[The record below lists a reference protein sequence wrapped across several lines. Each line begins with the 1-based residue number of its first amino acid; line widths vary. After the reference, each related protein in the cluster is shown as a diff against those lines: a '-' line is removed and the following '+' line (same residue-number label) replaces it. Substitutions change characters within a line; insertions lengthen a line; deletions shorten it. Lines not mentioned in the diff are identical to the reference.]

1 MSAGSLRQPFVPAS
15 KAFITMILARFF
27 RPKWQ
32 HSNPQVRRQAL
43 LRLSAQDPE
52 EHAILQRLAE
62 EDDDVEV
69 RKAAVKHVSDLVFL
83 RQRAETDPNAGVREV
98 ASARYRQLLAGGCEA
113 FDLDARLAELST
125 CNDEIVLGYVAR
137 RAREAELRLAAL
149 DRLRS
154 ASVFEEVAIHDAT
167 PKVRQAAVARLTE
180 AASLERVIRHT
191 RERDRRVARMARD
204 MLQQLQRDQEA
215 KERAHAERV
224 LICEA
229 LERLVASGRR
239 DDAERQR
246 LLNRWQAIDIAP
258 LPDVEQRFEA
268 GLAQYQEA
276 AASALVEA
284 PPVEARPAA
293 AAPDLD
299 ALLAELQQDAQPDQA
314 KLERL
319 RDALAAVAAAP
330 EQPEGQEAAL
340 LRSYLEAATHYLG
353 QEPGLTSAVAAL
365 KADPDSGQ
373 AVRELQKR
381 VEAAAWRSDLV
392 RPRLLEQAEAMLVEV
407 ARQSER
413 LAEQREKQ
421 QAELERHLAALT
433 ESLAAGR
440 LKESQRSL
448 ASAQKVANQLSSAD
462 RERFERQLRQGA
474 GRVRELQDWRR
485 FATLPKQEELCLQME
500 ALVEA
505 DLPPAELVERIQR
518 LQDEWKATG
527 GSASPEGQQLWERFH
542 SAGNVAFDRCRDYL
556 DQQAEQRKANLQKR
570 QEIAEQLEQFIDAAD
585 WDRLELA
592 GLEAIRAQA
601 RQEWQLAV
609 PVDRRALRAV
619 EARFEPLMKALTERI
634 REKQRQH
641 RERKEALIAKTRELM
656 DIADVRAASE
666 QAKRLQ
672 SEWKAIGSASAN
684 IDRRLWRE
692 FRSACDA
699 IFDRR
704 DSVRS
709 EADQERQE
717 RLVRARAICDEV
729 EALVADEAMAVAE
742 IEARL
747 HGLRE
752 EYRRLRP
759 LPREQAGSLSERLS
773 ASEQLLA
780 ERRHRERRAQEESA
794 LAALRERV
802 QLCAQCEQAAL
813 TGDDA
818 SKEPWEERWRA
829 LAELPASTQAALE
842 GRWHRA
848 LAANEGQPF
857 TDDELAANLEARREL
872 CVRME
877 ILAGI
882 ESPPDE
888 QAYRMNLQVKRLAD
902 GLAAGLQQSLAEQV
916 QAVELEWLGV
926 GPALPV
932 DQAEAFAARFER
944 ARELLAQ
951 SG

>member
-1 MSAGSLRQPFVPAS
+1 MSAGSLQQTFGHAN
-15 KAFITMILARFF
+15 KAFIKMILARFF
-27 RPKWQ
+27 RPRWQ

-43 LRLSAQDPE
+43 LRLSSQDPE
-52 EHAILQRLAE
+52 EHAILQRLAA
-62 EDDDVEV
+62 EDTDAEV
-69 RKAAVKHVSDLVFL
+69 RKAAVKHVSDLAFL
-83 RQRAETDPNAGVREV
+83 RQRAETDPNAGAREV
-98 ASARYRQLLAGGCEA
+98 ASARYRQLLAGGCETS
-113 FDLDARLAELST
+113 DLDARLAELST

-149 DRLRS
+149 DRLQS
-154 ASVFEEVAIHDAT
+154 ASVFEEVAIHDAA
-167 PKVRQAAVARLTE
+167 PRVRQAAVARLTE
-180 AASLERVIRHT
+180 TASLERVIRHT

-215 KERAHAERV
+215 EARAHAERV

-229 LERLVASGRR
+229 LERLAASGRH
-239 DDAERQR
+239 DGAERQR
-246 LLNRWQAIDIAP
+246 LLNRWQAVG
-258 LPDVEQRFEA
+258 LPPRPEVELRFQT
-268 GLAQYQEA
+268 GLAQYQA
-276 AASALVEA
+276 APAVVDV
-284 PPVEARPAA
+284 PPVEVQAA
-293 AAPDLD
+293 AAVPDLD
-299 ALLAELQQDAQPDQA
+299 VLLAELRQDAQPDQA
-314 KLERL
+314 KLEQL
-319 RDALAAVAAAP
+319 RNALAAAAAP
-330 EQPEGQEAAL
+330 ERQEAAQL
-340 LRSYLEAATHYLG
+340 QSYLEAATRYLD
-353 QEPGLTSAVAAL
+353 QEAGLASAVAAVQE
-365 KADPDSGQ
+365 ADTDSSQ
-373 AVRELQKR
+373 AVRRLQKQ
-381 VEAAAWRSDLV
+381 VEVAAWRSDLPQ
-392 RPRLLEQAEAMLVEV
+392 PRLLEQAEAI
-407 ARQSER
+407 
-413 LAEQREKQ
+413 LAEAMRQDAQLAGQREKQ
-421 QAELERHLAALT
+421 RAELEQRLVALT
-433 ESLAAGR
+433 TSLAAGR
-440 LKESQRSL
+440 LKESQRLLALSQKL
-448 ASAQKVANQLSSAD
+448 ASQLAPAD
-462 RERFERQLRQGA
+462 REQFERQLRHEA

-485 FATLPKQEELCLQME
+485 FATLPKQEELCQQME
-500 ALVEA
+500 ALVDA

-518 LQDEWKATG
+518 LQDAWKATG

-641 RERKEALIAKTRELM
+641 RERKEALIGKTRELIDM
-656 DIADVRAASE
+656 ADVRAASE

-672 SEWKAIGSASAN
+672 SEWKTIGSASAN

-729 EALVADEAMAVAE
+729 EALVADEAMDIAG
-742 IEARL
+742 IDARL

-759 LPREQAGSLSERLS
+759 LPREEAESLLERLNASERV
-773 ASEQLLA
+773 LA
-780 ERRHRERRAQEESA
+780 ERRHREGRAQEESA

-802 QLCAQCEQAAL
+802 QLCTQCEQAAL
-813 TGDDA
+813 AGDA
-818 SKEPWEERWRA
+818 AGEEPWEERWRA
-829 LAELPASTQAALE
+829 LAELPASAQAALE
-842 GRWHRA
+842 ERWQRA

-857 TDDELAANLEARREL
+857 TDEELAANLEARREL

-944 ARELLAQ
+944 ARELLVQ